1 MRWQSLE
8 VTGQIDIRLTHS
20 IRARTRLFIS
30 DVSKPS
36 RQTTDYMLDESVGYL
51 LGRVRSTM
59 WNMVTQQTM
68 ADLGITATHAGI
80 LFILETRA
88 SPGAEHHTLAS
99 GPSCATRKKAP
110 RYTPQ

>member
-68 ADLGITATHAGI
+68 ADLGITATQACIIFMLVSG
-80 LFILETRA
+80 R
-88 SPGAEHHTLAS
+88 SPGPEHQILGS
-99 GPSCATRKKAP
+99 GVRSQKSNK
-110 RYTPQ
+110 